1 MLYFLGVSLPSLTLM
16 NWWLGFLLE
25 VGVLCWALWRGLAKR
40 LPFFVGYLSLLV
52 ANEIIMFGIYRIAG
66 LHSRTY
72 FYAWCLLQ
80 FLCITL
86 RAVLVYEVCQNI
98 LSPFAGVW
106 RLVSGLLFAIAS
118 VLGTGILIAARG
130 APHYITTAILKE
142 EQGLELVVAGLLIA
156 GLAFCRYYRVRVD
169 GYLLWIALGLGF
181 HSIFQVADNTFL
193 QYWPNHWLSHF
204 AIWEALRHFSFD
216 IALMMW
222 GIALW
227 KPLPLRRVTPV
238 LLNRGEYESWSPL
251 VTMQLR
257 KLNTRLLEMWK

>member
-1 MLYFLGVSLPSLTLM
+1 MLYSLSVTLPSLALT
-16 NWWLGFLLE
+16 NWWLGVLIE

-52 ANEIIMFGIYRIAG
+52 ANEIIMFGVYRITG

-80 FLCITL
+80 VLCITL

-106 RLVSGLLFAIAS
+106 GLASRLLFVIAS
-118 VLGTGILIAARG
+118 VLGTGILIAVRS
-130 APHYITTAILKE
+130 APDYITAAIFKE
-142 EQGLELVVAGLLIA
+142 EQGLEMVVAGLLIA

-181 HSIFQVADNTFL
+181 HSIFQIADNTFL
-193 QYWPNHWLSHF
+193 QYWSSHWVSHF
-204 AIWEALRHFSFD
+204 ATWEDLRHFSFD
-216 IALMMW
+216 ITLMLW

-227 KPLPLRRVTPV
+227 KPLPIARPAPALLSRGQYENLSPFVT
-238 LLNRGEYESWSPL
+238 
-251 VTMQLR
+251 TQLR
-257 KLNTRLLEMWK
+257 ELNTRLLEMWK

>member
-1 MLYFLGVSLPSLTLM
+1 M

-25 VGVLCWALWRGLAKR
+25 VGVLCWALRRGLAKR

-52 ANEIIMFGIYRIAG
+52 ANEIIMLGLYRTTG
-66 LHSRTY
+66 LNSRSY

-86 RAVLVYEVCQNI
+86 RAVLVYEICQNI

-118 VLGTGILIAARG
+118 VLGAGILIAARG
-130 APHYITTAILKE
+130 APQYITDAIVKE
-142 EQGLELVVAGLLIA
+142 EQGLELVVIGLLIA

-193 QYWPNHWLSHF
+193 QHWSSHWPRHF
-204 AIWEALRHFSFD
+204 VIWEGLRHFSFD
-216 IALMMW
+216 IALIMW

-227 KPLPLRRVTPV
+227 KPLPALRPAPA
-238 LLNRGEYESWSPL
+238 LLNRDEYEQLSPL
-251 VTMQLR
+251 VTSQLR